1 MNLTEETQKKYME
14 LQLLDQQIKQLQQ
27 QLMTVN
33 QQVMELKRVD
43 DDLTEFGKVK
53 ENSNMFFALG
63 PGIFAE
69 GSISSKDLLLNV
81 GSNVLVKKPIVDTK
95 QLINVQVAEL
105 EGLIVRLQDDM
116 RSVGLRG
123 NELQEELAELT
134 TKKDK

>member
-1 MNLTEETQKKYME
+1 MNLNEETQKKYLE

-33 QQVMELKRVD
+33 QQIVELRRVD
-43 DDLTEFGKVK
+43 DDLSEFEKVK

-81 GSNVLVKKPIVDTK
+81 GSNVLVKKPVIDTK
-95 QLINVQVAEL
+95 KLINVQVAEL
-105 EGLIVRLQDDM
+105 EGLMVRLQEDM
-116 RSVGLRG
+116 GAIGLRG
-123 NELQEELAELT
+123 NELQEELTELN

>member
-1 MNLTEETQKKYME
+1 MNLNEETQKKYME

-33 QQVMELKRVD
+33 QQIVELRRVD
-43 DDLTEFGKVK
+43 DDLTEFGKIK

-69 GSISSKDLLLNV
+69 GAISNKDLLLNV
-81 GSNVLVKKPIVDTK
+81 GSNVLVKKPIIDTK
-95 QLINVQVAEL
+95 KLINVQVAEL
-105 EGLIVRLQDDM
+105 EGLMVKLQEDM
-116 RSVGLRG
+116 GAIGLRG